1 MCART
6 NIGGLSVESESPE
19 PVGIRVLK
27 ALSEAIGP
35 DATRTD
41 LCRMMSRVEDDLRSK
56 VDSAMFAK
64 DYKAADRHVNEL
76 VFLARLKPEMCPPR

>member
-1 MCART
+1 M
-6 NIGGLSVESESPE
+6 VESESPE

-27 ALSEAIGP
+27 AVSEVIGP
-35 DATRTD
+35 DATRAD
-41 LCRMMSRVEDDLRSK
+41 FCRVVSKVEDELRRK

-64 DYKAADRHVNEL
+64 DYTGADRHVDEL